1 VRGDALKSD
10 MGPIY
15 RTLASYEPLIYIAL
29 AIGGLFAFRRM
40 WRSWREWRD
49 SVYGLE
55 REFALRRL
63 AQATAAAFFILA
75 LVFVEFFIATFIAPT
90 LPATDILSTPTLD
103 LLLTPDNT
111 LSPAEAT
118 QAALSPTTEAPPS
131 GMSGCIPDQI
141 MITSPEPS
149 DIVSGTI
156 EIVGTANI
164 PNFGFYKYEVA
175 RYGTQDWAT
184 ISADRK
190 PIQNEKLGDWNTASL
205 TNGDYF
211 LRLVVTDNVGMAL
224 EPCVIAVRIANE

>member
-1 VRGDALKSD
+1 
-10 MGPIY
+10 MGPVY

-63 AQATAAAFFILA
+63 GQATAAAFLILA
-75 LVFVEFFIATFIAPT
+75 LIFVEFFIATFIAPS

-103 LLLTPDNT
+103 LLLTPAST

-118 QAALSPTTEAPPS
+118 QAALSPVTQEVPS
-131 GMSGCIPDQI
+131 GMSGCIPEEI
-141 MITSPEPS
+141 MITFPEPA
-149 DIVSGTI
+149 DVLRGTV
-156 EIVGTANI
+156 EIIGTADV

-175 RYGTQDWAT
+175 RLGTQNWAT
-184 ISADRK
+184 ISADRDPK
-190 PIQNEKLGDWNTASL
+190 VNEVLGSWNTSSL

-211 LRLVVTDNVGMAL
+211 LRLVITDNAGVVL
-224 EPCVIAVRIANE
+224 EPCVIAVRVANE